1 MADIAS
7 GSIHLTNQAS
17 IILPV
22 TLVSADETQ
31 SVACEWRADPNTN
44 QCGLYRVSDD
54 AMLWGGIVLSD
65 GTSGTVT
72 NFLVEPG
79 ADGRARIDLEIEI
92 LDEVPE
98 TDANRVVRLRM
109 IQPAYDGA
117 ANPSGTYPPASWPDP
132 TGEAVAAWLW
142 SQHNLV
148 LKSDT
153 EWGDLFFGG
162 VTARSVLQL
171 IAKDETSDGN
181 NFIVSLKSP
190 TYNANGKAEM
200 VVPGVLTISDN
211 KAGATN
217 ISDTLAGIMPY
228 CKLSAPTSESLTYSS
243 STPCWVYDYKTV
255 GLNDDGQYD
264 LLLGGSGGKRQMG
277 WIVPANGWYRVFL
290 HARLTGGS
298 SSKALMY
305 VAVLPSTWT
314 PPTVNYLALAT
325 LTDDADQLI
334 NNASLPISA
343 TNTYGDMVAE
353 FYATAGKKIWPTVAM
368 NDATKTIVTAESWA
382 SIQRIG

>member
-1 MADIAS
+1 MADVAS

-31 SVACEWRADPNTN
+31 SVACEWRADPDTN

-72 NFLVEPG
+72 SFLKEPG
-79 ADGRARIDLEIEI
+79 TNDATRVGIHTGAEEYAQELVLYVPTYEGTQNDYSATGEKVVAWMAFKGGVIRSTGMEPVPVSNFYIGEFGAIDELRLRVTGTNGYTSVARFIIGD
-92 LDEVPE
+92 E
-98 TDANRVVRLRM
+98 TDAPEFRL
-109 IQPAYDGA
+109 PA
-117 ANPSGTYPPASWPDP
+117 
-132 TGEAVAAWLW
+132 
-142 SQHNLV
+142 
-148 LKSDT
+148 
-153 EWGDLFFGG
+153 
-162 VTARSVLQL
+162 VLQ
-171 IAKDETSDGN
+171 IS
-181 NFIVSLKSP
+181 SSYKSQ
-190 TYNANGKAEM
+190 
-200 VVPGVLTISDN
+200 
-211 KAGATN
+211 
-217 ISDTLAGIMPY
+217 TLADLMPY